1 MPILADASLIFQQQ
15 DKLLWLLVLGAL
27 GIVGV
32 LVTYLR
38 FPQRG
43 GWKLGAAALKVLG
56 ILLLLFCALE
66 PLLARKQ
73 PKKGANIFLVVGDNS
88 ESLQI
93 KNAEEDASRG
103 ETMRDDLLKAEEDGW
118 LKNLNEEYKVH
129 RFLFGERLQRV
140 TNFEALNFKD
150 RSSSLYGALDDISQR
165 YEERPLAG
173 IFLLTDGNANDL
185 DDKLAK
191 LPVDGVKI
199 YPVNVAG
206 ESSTRDTSIGQVT
219 MNQSTFEDAPVTIN
233 AEIMLSQVANE
244 AIEVAVIDREG
255 NRADTEI
262 IQTTEDAAVETV
274 SFQLKPDKEDSL
286 AFYQLQV
293 RQTTGDLP
301 LEETEEA
308 TTKNNQ
314 KSVVAVMPQGPYPI
328 LYIAGRPDFSYKF
341 FKRALADDPQLQLAS
356 LIRIAK
362 REPKFQYKGREG
374 ESSNPLFRGFRGEQ
388 DTEDYDQPVL
398 IAMKPNKDFELEAEF
413 PKTDEQLFKYG
424 AIIIDKVEADFF
436 TFNQQE
442 RLQQFVSRR
451 GGGFLTFGGQEMYH
465 KGKYDKTPIGEMM
478 PVYINRKAVTMN
490 AGSGSIEFSREGW
503 LQPWVRLRKDRA
515 SEESRLDE
523 SPPMFTVNPVGS
535 AKPGASLVSYF
546 QGADGI
552 QHPLLVTQTFGK
564 GKSVAITVGDLWRWG
579 FSNPDQ
585 PEQMQDMNKFYRQLM
600 RWIITDVPKRVSL
613 ESKIDSSQFPPKV
626 LLEVTVND
634 DKFFPDS
641 TAEVMIK
648 VTDPDG
654 QPSELRAALSSQKP
668 GTYIAE
674 YTAMNEGFYE
684 AKALV
689 TGESKEPIGESLSGW
704 AVNSGLAEFQN
715 LNGNQ
720 ALLQKLA
727 EDSGGTVVPKVE
739 LASFVEELKKE
750 PLPVMET
757 KTSPLWHLPVFFLL
771 ALLCFAGEWALK
783 RWKGLP

>member
-15 DKLLWLLVLGAL
+15 DKLLWLIILGVLGIL
-27 GIVGV
+27 GV
-32 LVTYLR
+32 LITYLR

-43 GWKLGAAALKVLG
+43 GWKLAAASLKILG

-93 KNAEEDASRG
+93 KDAGEETSRG
-103 ETMRDDLLKAEEDGW
+103 EILREDLLKAEESGW
-118 LKNLNEEYKVH
+118 MKDLNEEFKVH

-140 TNFEALNFKD
+140 ANFEALNFED

-165 YEERPLAG
+165 YEDRPLAG
-173 IFLLTDGNANDL
+173 IFVLTDGNANDL

-191 LPVDGVKI
+191 LPVEGI
-199 YPVNVAG
+199 PLYPVNVAG

-219 MNQSTFEDAPVTIN
+219 MNQSAFEDAPVTIN
-233 AEIMLSQVANE
+233 AEVNLSQVANE
-244 AIEVAVIDREG
+244 PIEVVVVDRKG
-255 NRADTEI
+255 NRIDSETV
-262 IQTTEDAAVETV
+262 QTSEDETVETV
-274 SFQLKPDKEDSL
+274 SFQLRPDKEDAL
-286 AFYQLQV
+286 AFYELQV
-293 RQTTGDLP
+293 RQTKDDKP

-308 TTKNNQ
+308 TTKNNKQ
-314 KSVVAVMPQGPYPI
+314 SVVAVMPHGPYPI

-341 FKRALADDPQLQLAS
+341 FKRALAEDPELQLAS

-388 DTEDYDQPVL
+388 DIENYDQPVL
-398 IAMKPNKDFELEAEF
+398 IANKPKGFELEAEF
-413 PKTDEQLFKYG
+413 PKNDEALFKYA

-451 GGGFLTFGGQEMYH
+451 GGGFITFGGQEMFH
-465 KGKYDKTPIGEMM
+465 KGGYDKTPIGEML
-478 PVYINRKAVTMN
+478 PVYIDRKAVSGT
-490 AGSGSIEFSREGW
+490 AGSGDVEFSREGW
-503 LQPWVRLRKDRA
+503 LQPWARLRKDRA
-515 SEESRLDE
+515 SEESRLSE
-523 SPPMFTVNPVGS
+523 TPPVFTVNPVGTT
-535 AKPGASLVSYF
+535 KPGASLISYF
-546 QGADGI
+546 KGSDGSE
-552 QHPLLVTQTFGK
+552 HPLLVTQSFGK
-564 GKSVAITVGDLWRWG
+564 GKSVAVTVGDLWRWG

-626 LLEVTVND
+626 QLEVTVND

-641 TAEVMIK
+641 TSEVMIE

-684 AKALV
+684 AKAKV
-689 TGESKEPIGESLSGW
+689 TDGSKEPIGDSITGW
-704 AVNSGLAEFQN
+704 AVNSGLAELQN
-715 LNGNQ
+715 LSGNQ
-720 ALLQKLA
+720 ALMQKLA
-727 EDSGGTVVPKVE
+727 EASGGEVVPKVE
-739 LASFVEELKKE
+739 LASFVEKLKEK

-771 ALLCFAGEWALK
+771 ALICFAGEWALK